1 MTYSFSQSVAPNYN
15 AQPYTQQGTHGDPI
29 PVLTG
34 PGRGEGGGS
43 IPWYDFNYARVE
55 SWEPLAFQP
64 PNHGGYTMPNVQ
76 YASGSVGQAEANNA
90 GYEPATEQLPRH
102 TMNFSSLP
110 PGAYTTPNN
119 QGASPIWRVSDS
131 WVSHAS
137 QDELH
142 LTIALKRSP
151 FA

>member
-1 MTYSFSQSVAPNYN
+1 
-15 AQPYTQQGTHGDPI
+15 
-29 PVLTG
+29 VLTG

-43 IPWYDFNYARVE
+43 IPGYDFNYARVE
-55 SWEPLAFQP
+55 SWESLAFQP
-64 PNHGGYTMPNVQ
+64 PNHGGYTMVSISHTLSKGLYLFYDSMKPNVQ

-90 GYEPATEQLPRH
+90 GYERYEPATDQFPRH

-119 QGASPIWRVSDS
+119 QGASPIWRVSDY